1 MLQPFPDEFTGRNYT
16 KIIVYSAVG
25 VGGCLLITL
34 ILGFALHYLNISGT
48 TARLLFA
55 SPIFSASCLKYEIQ
69 RIIWRQAYTS
79 RMSHLSNDA

>member
-55 SPIFSASCLKYEIQ
+55 SPIFSASCLSSI
-69 RIIWRQAYTS
+69 RCPS
-79 RMSHLSNDA
+79 LSPAIESCLWWSILQ